1 MKCGVWS
8 VKTLLRLS
16 LKKTACRGKDTVGTG
31 FSSNYRSFIF
41 GKLPPPACP
50 GLCNNI
56 DVLLLYCCFLP
67 DTFLKFPRLKY
78 HCHERAPCSQDCEVI
93 GWAELCERKKL
104 MSGSC
109 FQLEWLGHS
118 GPEEY

>member
-1 MKCGVWS
+1 MSCFFFFGYLGYLLGIS
-8 VKTLLRLS
+8 KTDNITELCS
-16 LKKTACRGKDTVGTG
+16 LW
-31 FSSNYRSFIF
+31 
-41 GKLPPPACP
+41 
-50 GLCNNI
+50 
-56 DVLLLYCCFLP
+56 
-67 DTFLKFPRLKY
+67 
-78 HCHERAPCSQDCEVI
+78 QDCEVI